1 MSINLTLES
10 QIWLE
15 LSFFPNTRFG
25 GVYNPP
31 DSSPYYEQ
39 SIIANV
45 YAQTNVKES
54 TVVLGDFNARVGK
67 PDILD
72 PKGKKYEYAD
82 ICDEI
87 QNAPGKRLINLCK
100 EKSLVVANHLKYEN
114 KTLGGNLSYK
124 KGNKWIS

>member
-1 MSINLTLES
+1 MARIVL
-10 QIWLE
+10 
-15 LSFFPNTRFG
+15 FPKHQVRG
-25 GVYNPP
+25 HIKPP

-39 SIIANV
+39 SIIGNV

-67 PDILD
+67 TDILD
-72 PKGKKYEYAD
+72 QNGKKYEYAD

-100 EKSLVVANHLKYEN
+100 EKSLVIANHLKYKN
-114 KTLGGNLSYK
+114 RTLGGNLSYK
-124 KGNKWIS
+124 KR